1 MGSADKEMTV
11 TEVLNFL
18 HDVIRLQKS
27 ASLNGQVSAEECPPP
42 PPVRFLRVLLGFEAL
57 Q

>member
-18 HDVIRLQKS
+18 HDVIRLQKT
-27 ASLNGQVSAEECPPP
+27 ASLDGQVSPTLQLVLSKS
-42 PPVRFLRVLLGFEAL
+42 VRMNKSK
-57 Q
+57 